1 MKLKEIRIKKG
12 YSRRE
17 LSLLSGVS
25 QKEIYKIEKGLIP
38 PQAIRLGTYI
48 LLSKALKTKVVDLI
62 KDYI

>member
-1 MKLKEIRIKKG
+1 MKIELIRKQKG

-38 PQAIRLGTYI
+38 PQAIKLGTYI
-48 LLSKALKTKVVDLI
+48 LLAKALKTKVVDLI